1 MDLHCLCLAHLVNP
15 QGSNPFAKQK
25 ELGGVGG
32 KDNPSLIIPAHI
44 EVNVLFLGT
53 K

>member
-15 QGSNPFAKQK
+15 QGSNPFAKK
-25 ELGGVGG
+25 KGWGGGG
-32 KDNPSLIIPAHI
+32 NDNQSLIIPAHI
-44 EVNVLFLGT
+44 EVNFFLLGT